1 MSIPIRN
8 ITGFSKLAFNLRLCL
23 DRTCYFGRDWL
34 TGRSTFSQYIITLRR
49 LLLFLITMQ
58 HNKFISIDGKIRLGL
73 YIPGFPSRA
82 FDQATRKFCSFGI
95 KSPSTTVLISV
106 TSACAFRCE
115 HCYQH
120 LDKGADSPL
129 GPILDAARELQESGT
144 AFINVEGGDPF
155 LAYDRLRQLCEAVDD
170 RSEIWVNSAGKGV
183 TLDRLLELKALGL
196 TAVMFSLHSHDPE
209 TMNRFMGR
217 RDAWETMQTA
227 VELCHQ
233 AGVAVAFNSC
243 LTVEQFADG
252 TFEAIMEQALIFGA
266 CLIQLIKPKAAGN
279 WLHTRHTTFPPEVL
293 AAIVDKVSLYN
304 CSREYQHY
312 PSISAQIVEES
323 PEVFG
328 CTAGGSDRFYINA
341 KGDVQP
347 CEFLNI
353 SFGNINQEPFINI
366 FDRMRKTF
374 DRPGEIWLCE
384 KYSAYISRTMED
396 KKIDRL
402 PLPLAESRVLYEKW
416 DRGPETEIYKKI
428 EKR

>member
-1 MSIPIRN
+1 MSSPIRN
-8 ITGFSKLAFNLRLCL
+8 VAGLAKLAFNLRLCL
-23 DRTCYFGRDWL
+23 DRSCYFGREWL
-34 TGRSTFSQYIITLRR
+34 AGRSTFSQYLITLRR
-49 LLLFLITMQ
+49 LLFFLMKMQ
-58 HNKFISIDGKIRLGL
+58 HNKFVSIDGKVRLGL

-82 FDQATRKFCSFGI
+82 FDQATRKFCSFGV
-95 KSPSTTVLISV
+95 KSPNTTALISV
-106 TSACAFRCE
+106 TSACAFRCQ

-129 GPILDAARELQESGT
+129 EPILDAARDLQDHGT
-144 AFINVEGGDPF
+144 AFINIEGGDPF
-155 LAYDRLRQLCEAVDD
+155 LAYERLRRLCEVIDD

-183 TLDRLLELKALGL
+183 SLERLLELKSLGL

-217 RDAWETMQTA
+217 PDAWTTMQKA

-243 LTVEQFADG
+243 LTLEQFADG
-252 TFEAIMEQALIFGA
+252 TFEAVMEQALAFGA

-279 WLHTRHTTFPPEVL
+279 WLHARHTAFPPESL
-293 AAIVDKVSLYN
+293 AAIIDQVSRYN
-304 CSREYQHY
+304 CSWSYRRY

-328 CTAGGSDRFYINA
+328 CTAGGSDRFYLNA

-353 SFGNINQEPFINI
+353 SFGNINQEPFKVI

-374 DRPGEIWLCE
+374 DRPGETWLCE
-384 KYSAYISRTMED
+384 KYSAAISRTMAD
-396 KKIDRL
+396 KKIDSL
-402 PLPLAESRVLYEKW
+402 PLPLTESRELYKMW

-428 EKR
+428 EQR

>member
-1 MSIPIRN
+1 MSTRIQN
-8 ITGFSKLAFNLRLCL
+8 ISGLSKLAFNVRLCL
-23 DRTCYFGRDWL
+23 DRACYFGRDWIR
-34 TGRSTFSQYIITLRR
+34 GRTTFFQYIITLRR
-49 LLLFLITMQ
+49 LFLFLVKMQ
-58 HNKFISIDGKIRLGL
+58 HNKFTSIDGKIRLGL

-82 FDQATRKFCSFGI
+82 FDQATRKFCSFGG
-95 KSPSTTVLISV
+95 KSPNTTVLISL
-106 TSACAFRCE
+106 TSACTFRCQ

-129 GPILDAARELQESGT
+129 DPILDAARDLQKSGT

-155 LAYDRLRQLCEAVDD
+155 LAYERLRRFCQVVDD
-170 RSEIWVNSAGKGV
+170 RSEIWVNSTGKGV
-183 TLDRLLELKALGL
+183 TLERLLELKSLGL
-196 TAVMFSLHSHDPE
+196 TAVMFSLHSHKPE

-217 RDAWETMQTA
+217 ADAWETMEKA
-227 VELCHQ
+227 VNLCHE

-252 TFEAIMEQALIFGA
+252 TFEAVMAQALEFGA
-266 CLIQLIKPKAAGN
+266 CLVQLIKPKAAGN
-279 WLHTRHTTFPPEVL
+279 WLHSRHTSFSPEVL
-293 AAIVDKVSLYN
+293 ANIVNKVALYN
-304 CSREYQHY
+304 SNRKYHHY

-353 SFGNINQEPFINI
+353 SFGNLNQEAFADI
-366 FDRMRKTF
+366 FNRMRKTF
-374 DRPGEIWLCE
+374 DRPGETWLCE
-384 KYSAYISRTMED
+384 KYSDFISRTMEE
-396 KKIDRL
+396 KNIDSL
-402 PLPLAESRVLYEKW
+402 PLSQAESQKLYENW
-416 DRGPETEIYKKI
+416 DRGPETALYKII

>member
-1 MSIPIRN
+1 MNIPIRN
-8 ITGFSKLAFNLRLCL
+8 ITGLSKLAFNLRLCL
-23 DRTCYFGRDWL
+23 DRACYFGRDWIK
-34 TGRSTFSQYIITLRR
+34 GQSTFSQYIITLRR
-49 LLLFLITMQ
+49 LLFFLIKMQ
-58 HNKFISIDGKIRLGL
+58 HNKFTSIDGKIRLGL

-82 FDQATRKFCSFGI
+82 FDQATRKFCTFGV
-95 KSPSTTVLISV
+95 KSPNTTVLISL
-106 TSACAFRCE
+106 TSACTFRCE

-155 LAYDRLRQLCEAVDD
+155 LVYERLRQFCEVIDD

-183 TLDRLLELKALGL
+183 TLERLLELKSLGL

-217 RDAWETMQTA
+217 PDAWETMQNA

-243 LTVEQFADG
+243 LTIEQFADG
-252 TFEAIMEQALIFGA
+252 TFEAVMEQALKFGA

-279 WLHTRHTTFPPEVL
+279 WLHNHRTTFSPEVL
-293 AAIVDKVSLYN
+293 ANIVNKVSLYN
-304 CSREYQHY
+304 NGRKYRNY
-312 PSISAQIVEES
+312 PSISAQIIEES

-353 SFGNINQEPFINI
+353 SFGNLNQESFDKI
-366 FDRMRKTF
+366 FDRMRKAF
-374 DRPGEIWLCE
+374 DRPGETWLCE
-384 KYSAYISRTMED
+384 KYSAYISHTMED
-396 KKIDRL
+396 KKIDSL
-402 PLPLAESRVLYEKW
+402 PLSHAESRELYENW